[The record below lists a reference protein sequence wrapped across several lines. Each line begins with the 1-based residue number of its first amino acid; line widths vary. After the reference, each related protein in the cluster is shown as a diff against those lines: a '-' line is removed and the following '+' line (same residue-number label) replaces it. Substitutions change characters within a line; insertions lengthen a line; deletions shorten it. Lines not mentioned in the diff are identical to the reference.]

1 MTEKASGLGGNVAWV
16 AGIVVAMGVSVYALV
31 ASGVLDGSAV
41 EDTSEAITQSA
52 PAPETTA
59 ETTAVTVA
67 QTPAEDVT
75 ASEAVETENPASAAS
90 TATTDAQDGAE
101 AVTAPSFDLVRVD
114 AEGNTVIAGAAA
126 PNAILAILL
135 DGVEIATSPA
145 DNTGQF
151 AAILSIAPSEAPRV
165 LSLIERRDAG
175 DVPSDATVIVAPVLS
190 VAAPVAT
197 NTEQTAAASEDVA
210 SIAAE
215 DASAPDAAEDIAE
228 DTAKDTVETA
238 AADTAAPAAKA
249 PAVIVSD
256 SDGVRVLQPA
266 TAADTA
272 PEVLAAV
279 SIDSISYTDTGAVMV
294 SGRGAKGRVVRLYL
308 NNDLAAEAAIDD
320 TGMWTSQLSDV
331 AGGLYEMRAD
341 EVDDSGKVT
350 SRILTPFKRETPETV
365 ARARAQADATAADQP
380 TIASQGASEGS
391 APAAEATPETTA
403 EASAEAQQPTPP
415 APPAGDEA
423 VETPAEEGADTAST
437 TAPVET
443 ALADTADTQSSAPTS
458 AATET
463 AATESVTTE
472 TESVPPA
479 VAAENTAQ
487 PAQPT
492 AEDTTAL
499 ASATEDAPVAQS
511 ADTADS
517 TPAVAAPAQ
526 PDVAVSEDVA
536 QPAVQIV
543 TVQPGSTLWA
553 IARDNYGEGLLYL
566 RVFEANKE
574 KILNPDLIYP
584 GQVFTV
590 PEQ

>member
-41 EDTSEAITQSA
+41 EDTSEATTQSA
-52 PAPETTA
+52 PAPEATA
-59 ETTAVTVA
+59 ETVA
-67 QTPAEDVT
+67 QAPAEDVT
-75 ASEAVETENPASAAS
+75 EAEAAETEKTAS

-151 AAILSIAPSEAPRV
+151 AAVLSIAPSEAPRV

-210 SIAAE
+210 SVAAE
-215 DASAPDAAEDIAE
+215 DAPAPGTAE
-228 DTAKDTVETA
+228 DTAKDTAETA

-256 SDGVRVLQPA
+256 SEGVRVLQPA
-266 TAADTA
+266 STADTA

-294 SGRGAKGRVVRLYL
+294 SGHGAKGRVVRLYL

-341 EVDDSGKVT
+341 EVDESGKVT
-350 SRILTPFKRETPETV
+350 SRILTPFRRETPETV
-365 ARARAQADATAADQP
+365 ARARAQADATAANQP
-380 TIASQGASEGS
+380 TTASQGAPEGS
-391 APAAEATPETTA
+391 APAADATRETTT
-403 EASAEAQQPTPP
+403 EASAEAQQPTPST
-415 APPAGDEA
+415 PPAGGEA

-443 ALADTADTQSSAPTS
+443 ALADAADTQSSAPTL
-458 AATET
+458 AASET

-499 ASATEDAPVAQS
+499 ATATDDAPVAQS

-526 PDVAVSEDVA
+526 PDVAVSADVA